1 MPLNPKKKIFEEAVN
16 LYTDLSQEFKGTNGK
31 PNLESCGTI
40 LSKLKLKLTQLNF
53 LPAEKDCNIEKVTGN
68 EPTNKDIVNLYFKN
82 KELTLARDVLELG
95 ALYSVASRDI
105 PSFQKYI
112 AQVKAYYFDYK
123 DLPKSYFR
131 SQILGLNLLCLL
143 AQNKVAEFHTEVERL
158 SYEEIQSDLYIKHPI
173 KIEQYLMEGNYNRLI
188 QAQSNTPSESYSY
201 FMEILLVTV
210 RDEIASCIEK
220 AYPHMSTSEVQRL
233 LHLSSDKE
241 LQSFSS
247 KRNWDFD
254 QKLINFPRE
263 VVKDS
268 IPSKDVTK
276 MMLDYACDLEMI
288 I

>member
-31 PNLESCGTI
+31 PNLESCGAI

-53 LPAEKDCNIEKVTGN
+53 LPAEKDCNIE
-68 EPTNKDIVNLYFKN
+68 

-131 SQILGLNLLCLL
+131 NQILGLNLLCLL

-188 QAQSNTPSESYSY
+188 QAKSNTPSESYSY
-201 FMEILLVTV
+201 FMEMLLVTV

-220 AYPHMSTSEVQRL
+220 AYPNMVTSEVQRL